1 MSLPVILFLL
11 IGILCVL
18 YGILV
23 FLIRSGTMF
32 FAVWLALG
40 GCFLLAGW
48 LAQVRFFD
56 KVPKALRTVFL
67 VAVIAGLL
75 VFAACEG
82 FVVRGFGSRAP
93 AGLDYVIVLGAQVRK
108 DGPSV
113 VLRYRLDAAAE
124 YLKENPEC
132 VCIVTG
138 GKGAGEP
145 VTEGAAMK
153 EYLIEK
159 GIDAARI
166 IAEEQATNT
175 VQNIQFSM
183 RLMSSKD
190 APTALVTNNFHVSRA
205 MALARGQGLTNV
217 YAIAAPSDPLFLVNN
232 AFREFFGLVKD
243 FLTGNL

>member
-1 MSLPVILFLL
+1 
-11 IGILCVL
+11 
-18 YGILV
+18 
-23 FLIRSGTMF
+23 
-32 FAVWLALG
+32 
-40 GCFLLAGW
+40 
-48 LAQVRFFD
+48 
-56 KVPKALRTVFL
+56 
-67 VAVIAGLL
+67 
-75 VFAACEG
+75 
-82 FVVRGFGSRAP
+82 
-93 AGLDYVIVLGAQVRK
+93 
-108 DGPSV
+108 
-113 VLRYRLDAAAE
+113 
-124 YLKENPEC
+124 
-132 VCIVTG
+132 
-138 GKGAGEP
+138 
-145 VTEGAAMK
+145 MK